1 VSRRARDRHREAS
14 VVRQASHR
22 MEAFMGRKQDI
33 NSGATAA
40 CFVTAVIV
48 GCASGSLWGA
58 VVAFVV
64 LFVILS
70 GMKVI
75 R

>member
-1 VSRRARDRHREAS
+1 
-14 VVRQASHR
+14 